1 MKIGIIA
8 DDLTGA
14 NATGVRLS
22 KQGFSSATVVYR
34 DKIPDSHELDAV
46 CIDTDTRY
54 ANQQVIENRIEKA
67 MQNFREWNAKVIC
80 KRIDSTIR
88 GNIGLEIDKIL
99 EEVGEDSLAVVVA
112 SFPDS
117 GRVSSGG
124 YLLVDGV
131 PVQET
136 DVAKD
141 PVMPITKSFIPEI
154 IQNQSKHSVGHIGLD
169 KVLAGRHQL
178 REAFDDQIN
187 QRNRIVVV
195 DAVTDEEI
203 DTIAETIAGIQSLR
217 IIPVDPGPLTA
228 AYSRAFLNQFV
239 ESSKIIVTVGSVT
252 NLTGRQLR
260 YLIDKTGSN
269 PVHVSAK
276 SLATLSASWE
286 DEVHRATNE
295 ALERIH
301 ENDVLIITTYE
312 EGSELIDFHGIAEQE
327 NTSQDTLAKRI
338 TDGLAKITRLVM
350 EKTNYPIQG
359 CFTSGGD
366 VTASLCAV
374 CMASGIKLEDEVL
387 PLAAYGRMIG
397 GHFPDQ
403 SIVTKGGL
411 IGDKKAIYS
420 SVKHLKSTHT
430 KRSAK
435 I

>member
-1 MKIGIIA
+1 MKIGVIA

-34 DKIPDSHELDAV
+34 DKIPDSQELDAV

-54 ANQQVIENRIEKA
+54 ANEQAVVNRMKKA
-67 MQNFREWNAKVIC
+67 MQSFQEWDAKVIC

-88 GNIGLEIDKIL
+88 GNIGLEIDTIL
-99 EEVGEDSLAVVVA
+99 EEIGENSLAVVVA

-117 GRVSSGG
+117 GRISSGG

-131 PVQET
+131 PVQQT

-154 IQNQSKHSVGHIGLD
+154 IQRQSKHHVGHIGLD
-169 KVLAGRHQL
+169 KVLAGNSDL
-178 REAFDDQIN
+178 KEAFEDQIN
-187 QRNRIVVV
+187 KNNRIVVV

-203 DTIAETIAGIQSLR
+203 DTIAETIADIQSVR
-217 IIPVDPGPLTA
+217 IVPVDPGPLTA
-228 AYSRAFLNQFV
+228 AYSRAFLHQFI

-252 NLTGRQLR
+252 TLTGRQLR
-260 YLIDKTGSN
+260 YLIDKTDSN
-269 PVHVSAK
+269 PVYVSAEK
-276 SLATLSASWE
+276 LATLSAAWE
-286 DEVHRATNE
+286 QEVQRATSE

-301 ENDVLIITTYE
+301 TNDVLIITTYE
-312 EGSELIDFHGIAEQE
+312 EDAKLIDFHLKAELE
-327 NTSQDTLAKRI
+327 NTSQDALAKRI

-350 EKTNYPIQG
+350 EQAEHPIQG

-366 VTASLCAV
+366 VTASLCAI

-387 PLAAYGRMIG
+387 PLAAYGKMIG
-397 GHFPDQ
+397 GHFPGQ
-403 SIVTKGGL
+403 PIVTKGGL
-411 IGDKKAIYS
+411 VGDKKAIYT

-430 KRSAK
+430 KRSVK
-435 I
+435 